1 MSLNGKLN
9 RHKQNSF
16 RIQEIFLLFTTMRPD
31 IKIAG
36 TFNKSHMLRDKLRP
50 EIKQCVARGLA
61 GVSCKLRSF
70 DNKMVF
76 LERNLQAQKFM
87 LRLR

>member
-61 GVSCKLRSF
+61 GVSCQLRSF

-76 LERNLQAQKFM
+76 FKASK
-87 LRLR
+87 